1 MPGGLLNLVAVG
13 NQNVLLTGNPSKT
26 FFKTTYQKYTNFGL
40 QKFRIDVMGQR
51 SLNISSPS
59 YFKFKIPRYGDLLMD
74 TYLAVTLPTIWSPVV
89 PPLTCTVGDD
99 NSTWN
104 PYEFKWIKNLGSQMI
119 KRVTF
124 SVGGQ
129 IIQEFTGDYIQNMV
143 ERDFP
148 LNKKELFYR
157 MTGNTPDLNDPANC
171 NGRINVYPTSY
182 YTDNLLGPDPSI
194 RGKTIYIPLN
204 VWFTLASTMA
214 FPLVCLQYNELI
226 IDIEIRPVKE
236 LFLIRNVIGD
246 GDYYRQPDLANTYDE
261 FYRFIQPPPSITV
274 DKASYLDQRTNWNA
288 DIHLMSTYAF
298 LTDDEVRVFASQT
311 QQYLIKEVY
320 KYTFQNI
327 FGATRVNLDSMGL
340 VINWM
345 WYLQRSDA
353 DLRNEWSNYT
363 NWPYDY
369 QPFNVVSPA
378 SGGPSY
384 TYVDGTSGQP
394 FDFSYSPS
402 TTDCSAVYPSRNP
415 GYSETDIL
423 ITPLYQPQNTKE
435 IMTKWGLLLDG
446 KYREN
451 VYDVGVWEY
460 IEKYTRTSG
469 NGQDGLYCYNF
480 CLDTNP
486 YNFQP
491 NGAMNLS
498 KFKNIQFELTTTA
511 PPIDSSAQVL
521 TICDGC
527 GNIIGVNKDSWR
539 IFEYSY
545 DLTVLEER
553 YNVLTF
559 MSGNAALMYSR

>member
-1 MPGGLLNLVAVG
+1 MPGGLLNLVATG
-13 NQNVLLTGNPSKT
+13 NQNIILTGNPSKT

-51 SLNISSPS
+51 ALNMSSPS

-89 PPLTCTVGDD
+89 PPLTCDD
-99 NSTWN
+99 VWN
-104 PYEFKWIKNLGSQMI
+104 PYEFRWIDNLGSQMI

-129 IIQEFTGDYIQNMV
+129 VIQEFTGDYMQNMV
-143 ERDFP
+143 ERDFSTT
-148 LNKKELFYR
+148 KKDLYYR
-157 MTGNTPDLNDPANC
+157 MTGNTADLNNPGLC
-171 NGRINVYPTSY
+171 NGRVNMYPTAY
-182 YTDNLLGPDPSI
+182 YTDNLLGADPSI

-204 VWFTLASTMA
+204 IWFTLASTMA

-226 IDIEIRPVKE
+226 IDVEIRPVKE
-236 LFLIRNVIGD
+236 LFVIRNVIGS
-246 GDYYRQPDLANTYDE
+246 GQYYHQPNFANTYDE
-261 FYRFIQPPPSITV
+261 FYRFLQPPPSITV
-274 DKASYLDQRTNWNA
+274 DKASYADQRTNWNA

-311 QQYLIKEVY
+311 QHYLIKEVY
-320 KYTFQNI
+320 KYTFQNL
-327 FGATRVNLDSMGL
+327 FGSQRVKLDSLGL

-345 WYLQRSDA
+345 WYLQRSDS
-353 DLRNEWSNYT
+353 DLRNQWSNYS
-363 NWPYDY
+363 NWPYEY
-369 QPFNVVSPA
+369 QPFNVISPA
-378 SGGPSY
+378 NGGPTFKFVGGGS
-384 TYVDGTSGQP
+384 SKP

-402 TTDCSAVYPSRNP
+402 PSDCSAVFPSTNP
-415 GYSETDIL
+415 DLTATDIL
-423 ITPLYQPQNTKE
+423 ITPIYEPQNTKE
-435 IMTKWGLLLDG
+435 IMTSWGLLLDG

-469 NGQDGLYCYNF
+469 NGPDGLYCYNF
-480 CLDTNP
+480 CLDTDP

-498 KFKNIQFELTTTA
+498 KFNSIEFELTTTA
-511 PPIDSSAQVL
+511 PPIDNSAQVL
-521 TICDGC
+521 TICDGN
-527 GNIIGVNKDSWR
+527 GSIIGVNKASWR

-553 YNVLTF
+553 YNILTF
-559 MSGNAALMYSR
+559 TSGNAALAYSR